1 MLGEARDREAY
12 KFSGGRDKESDF
24 FFTIS
29 QHISHYIFVFLII
42 FLPSGMTED
51 TCADIFWQP
60 NIRL

>member
-51 TCADIFWQP
+51 TCADIF
-60 NIRL
+60 